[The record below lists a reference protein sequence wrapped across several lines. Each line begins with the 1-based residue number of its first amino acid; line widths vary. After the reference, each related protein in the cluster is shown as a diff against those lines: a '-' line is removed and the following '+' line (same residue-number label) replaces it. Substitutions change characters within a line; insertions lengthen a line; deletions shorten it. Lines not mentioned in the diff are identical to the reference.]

1 MSQAVF
7 SVCFVV
13 LALAMTLWVD
23 ARFRSLTPSD
33 LRAGAIRLVVAFVLA
48 QLAVPVARWVAEPL
62 PGAVAAWTLLGAGFA
77 AMVFLMLA
85 ALWMLRLAHGLLGGM
100 LR

>member
-1 MSQAVF
+1 MSNAVF
-7 SVCFVV
+7 SLGFIV

-23 ARFRSLTPSD
+23 ARFRGLTPSD
-33 LRAGAIRLVVAFVLA
+33 LRTGAIRLVVAFVLA
-48 QLAVPVARWVAEPL
+48 QLAVPAARWIADPL
-62 PGAVAAWTLLGAGFA
+62 PAAVSAWLLLGAGFA

>member
-1 MSQAVF
+1 MSHAVF

-23 ARFRSLTPSD
+23 ARFRGFTPSD

-48 QLAVPVARWVAEPL
+48 QLAVPVARWVADPL